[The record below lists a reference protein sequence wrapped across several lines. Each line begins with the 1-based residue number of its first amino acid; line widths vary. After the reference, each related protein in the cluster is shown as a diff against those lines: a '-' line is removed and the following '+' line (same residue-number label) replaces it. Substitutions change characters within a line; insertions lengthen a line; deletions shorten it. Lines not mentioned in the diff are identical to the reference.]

1 MNQARLARVLR
12 NMERDG
18 LTQIVI
24 SSTASVYYLTG
35 YWVEPM
41 ERMLALYIRADGTCR
56 LFANAL
62 FALEPQEGLE
72 LVLHQDSDEP
82 TAALAAALLPGTLGV
97 DKAWPSKFLIA
108 LLAARPDVTP
118 VLGSAPVDDARKYK
132 DADEISAMRRASQ
145 INDQVVEAA
154 IAAVRAGAVESE
166 LAAYVEG
173 LYRQHGADRSGEGQ
187 LVCFGPN
194 GADPHHAP
202 NGTVLRDGDSVV
214 LDIFIPIR
222 RYWCDMT
229 RTVFFRSVSDEGRR
243 VYETVKAANLA
254 PSASFTY
261 TPETVVV
268 DTEVT
273 FTATSGDSGPRL
285 RPGLP
290 RAAGQ
295 QRLQP
300 RRRRTGDGLLRGA
313 GHLPARQA
321 GRAY

>member
-72 LVLHQDSDEP
+72 LVLHQDSDVP
-82 TAALAAALLPGTLGV
+82 TAALDAALLPGTLGV
-97 DKAWPSKFLIA
+97 DKAWPSKFVIA

-154 IAAVRAGAVESE
+154 IAAVKAGAVESE

-254 PSASFTY
+254 A
-261 TPETVVV
+261 EAVI
-268 DTEVT
+268 
-273 FTATSGDSGPRL
+273 
-285 RPGLP
+285 RPGIP
-290 RAAGQ
+290 MKDIDRAA
-295 QRLQP
+295 R
-300 RRRRTGDGLLRGA
+300 
-313 GHLPARQA
+313 
-321 GRAY
+321 